1 VARLLGI
8 PSQEEYTNVQ
18 ADRAG
23 LRSDARGE
31 RREMYRVTGFIVVLA
46 LIAAVGTAV
55 SAQSSGIVP
64 GQGIGRFQLGQDL
77 APVLTALGPLHSED
91 DLPGGAFRGYYW
103 PLKRIG
109 VIINMQTRKVAALA
123 ISYDDSLQTEKGVMA
138 GTEMDA
144 IRSAYGKEESV
155 DSHQEDDTLVYDK
168 LGVAFVVDKS
178 GALGGRVSVIFVFG
192 QGRYNDI
199 FQNQK

>member
-1 VARLLGI
+1 
-8 PSQEEYTNVQ
+8 
-18 ADRAG
+18 
-23 LRSDARGE
+23 
-31 RREMYRVTGFIVVLA
+31 MYRVIRFVVLA
-46 LIAAVGTAV
+46 LILGASTAV
-55 SAQSSGIVP
+55 SAQDSGIAP
-64 GQGIGRFQLGQDL
+64 GQGIGRFQIGQDL
-77 APVLTALGPLHSED
+77 SSVLTTLGPLHSED
-91 DLPGGAFRGYYW
+91 DLPGGGFRGYYW

-192 QGRYNDI
+192 QGHYKDI